1 MSPVLIILHLAGA
14 VTLLLW
20 AVRMVRTG
28 VERAY
33 GSALERS
40 LKRTRDNRLKA
51 AGLGAVV
58 AIVLQSSTAV
68 GVLAAGFAAS
78 GVMNFTTALT
88 MLLGADLGS
97 SLVVRILSF
106 DLSWLVP
113 FLLITGGWMFMKGTG
128 REVKQSGR
136 ILVGIALIL
145 VALGM
150 LGDSTASLRDSE
162 GLPAV
167 VGYLSGDYVSSF
179 LLAAFFTWL
188 IHSSIASVLL
198 IASLAAEGLVP
209 VGLGLALV
217 LGANFGG
224 AVIAVVLTRGSAPA
238 ARRVP
243 LGNLVCR
250 GTAAVLGLTL
260 LGTLEVPLDLA
271 GSLAGSDPAEQ
282 IVMMHVAFNV
292 VILLVSLP
300 LVGLVGALLSRLL
313 PDDQPSREA
322 EGPMAGRVSTLDR
335 SVLHSPRMALASAT
349 RELLRMSEIIEV
361 MLRPVMEL
369 YETDDRDRLKARV
382 KELRQLDQE
391 VNRAHS
397 DIKLYLVE
405 LNRGTMSS
413 DEAMRAMMLANFAI
427 NLEHVGDLVSKNL
440 YKLAVERC
448 DKRLA
453 FSEEG
458 WRELTDLH
466 SQVLTN
472 IQLALNVLVSGDRES
487 ARELIREKDRM
498 RELELRSQNRHLRR
512 LQSGSVE
519 SVETSEIH
527 LETIRGLKQVNSLF
541 AAIAYPIL
549 AESGDLLESRLAKSE

>member
-1 MSPVLIILHLAGA
+1 MSPILIILHLAGA

-28 VERAY
+28 VERAF

-40 LKRTRDNRLKA
+40 LKRTRDNRIKA
-51 AGLGAVV
+51 AGVGALV

-68 GVLAAGFAAS
+68 GILAAGFAAS
-78 GVMNFTTALT
+78 GLMNFTTSLT

-106 DLSWLVP
+106 DLSWLIP
-113 FLLITGGWMFMKGTG
+113 FLLIAGGWMFMKGTG
-128 REVKQSGR
+128 REVRQTGR
-136 ILVGIALIL
+136 ILVGVALIL
-145 VALGM
+145 VSLGM
-150 LGDSTASLRDSE
+150 LGDATASLRHSE
-162 GLPAV
+162 VLPAV
-167 VGYLSGDYVSSF
+167 VDYLSGDYVSSF
-179 LLAAFFTWL
+179 ALAALFTWL
-188 IHSSIASVLL
+188 VHSSIASVLL

-217 LGANFGG
+217 LGANLGG
-224 AVIAVVLTRGSAPA
+224 AVIAVVLTRGSSPA

-250 GTAAVLGLTL
+250 GTAAVLGLVV
-260 LGTLEVPLDLA
+260 LGSVELPLDMA
-271 GSLAGSDPAEQ
+271 ASLAGTDPAEQ

-292 VILLVSLP
+292 VILLIGLP
-300 LVGLVGALLSRLL
+300 VVGLVGALLTRLL
-313 PDDQPSREA
+313 PDEA
-322 EGPMAGRVSTLDR
+322 PAQESEGLLAGRVSTLDR
-335 SVLHSPRMALASAT
+335 SVLHSPRMALTSAT
-349 RELLRMSEIIEV
+349 RELLRMSEIIEI

-391 VNRAHS
+391 INKAHS
-397 DIKLYLVE
+397 EIKLYLVE

-413 DEAMRAMMLANFAI
+413 EEAQRAMMLANFAI

-448 DKRLA
+448 EKRLA

-466 SQVLTN
+466 AQVLTN
-472 IQLALNVLVSGDRES
+472 IQLALNVLVSGDRDS

-498 RELELRSQNRHLRR
+498 RELELSSQSRHLRR

>member
-1 MSPVLIILHLAGA
+1 MSPTLIVLHLAGA

-33 GSALERS
+33 GAALERT
-40 LKRTRDNRLKA
+40 LKRSRDSRVKA

-58 AIVLQSSTAV
+58 AMMLQSSTAV

-78 GVMNFTTALT
+78 GLMSFATALS

-97 SLVVRILSF
+97 ALVVRVLSF
-106 DLSWLVP
+106 DLSWLIP
-113 FLLITGGWMFMKGTG
+113 FLLIAGGWMFMKGAG
-128 REVKQSGR
+128 RTVKQTGR
-136 ILVGIALIL
+136 ILVGVALIL
-145 VALGM
+145 VSLGM
-150 LGDSTASLRDSE
+150 IGDATASLRESE
-162 GLPAV
+162 LLPVV
-167 VGYLSGDYVSSF
+167 VGYLSEDYLTSF
-179 LLAAFFTWL
+179 LIGAAFTWFV
-188 IHSSIASVLL
+188 HSSIASVLL
-198 IASLAAEGLVP
+198 VAHMASDGVVP

-217 LGANFGG
+217 LGANLGG
-224 AVIAVVLTRGSAPA
+224 ALIAVGLTRGSAAA

-243 LGNLVCR
+243 LGNLACR
-250 GTAAVLGLTL
+250 GTAAVLGLGALAL
-260 LGTLEVPLDLA
+260 LDLPLGLAGPSPGEQVVMAHLAFNLLVPL
-271 GSLAGSDPAEQ
+271 
-282 IVMMHVAFNV
+282 VCV
-292 VILLVSLP
+292 P
-300 LVGLVGALLSRLL
+300 LVGVAGAVLARLL
-313 PDDQPSREA
+313 PDVRPAGTD
-322 EGPMAGRVSTLDR
+322 GLLAGRMSTLDR
-335 SVLHSPRMALASAT
+335 SVLHSPRQALASAT

-369 YETDDRDRLKARV
+369 YETEDRDRLKARV
-382 KELRQLDQE
+382 KELRGLDQE
-391 VNRAHS
+391 VNKAHS

-405 LNRGTMSS
+405 LNRGSMSS
-413 DEAMRAMMLANFAI
+413 DEAQRAMILANFAI
-427 NLEHVGDLVSKNL
+427 NLEHVGDLISKNL

-448 DKRLA
+448 EKRLQ
-453 FSEEG
+453 FSDEG

-466 SQVLTN
+466 AQVLTN

-487 ARELIREKDRM
+487 ARELVREKDRM

-527 LETIRGLKQVNSLF
+527 LETIRGLKQINSLF

-549 AESGDLLESRLAKSE
+549 AESGELLESRLAKSE